1 MKKFIITFIALAFL
15 SAQAFAY
22 DFSATAPSGQ
32 TLYYSIRSDGTS
44 VNVVY
49 PNASAITGSQAW
61 TGYTKP
67 SGTLTIP
74 ESVTYNGTTYAVTSI
89 DGGAFYGCNG
99 LTSVTIPN
107 SVTIIWPLAFYG
119 CSGLISVTI
128 PNSVMEVG
136 YDAFNG
142 CSGLTSVTIGNSVT
156 AIWQSAFGG
165 CSGLT
170 TVNFNATNC
179 IIMGSW
185 DNCDWVF
192 SGCANLAT
200 LNIGANVTRIPD
212 NAFRG
217 CSGLTE
223 IHSLS
228 QVAPTLGEN
237 VFSWVSNTI
246 PVYIPCGSSGTYYGR
261 WSYFSNFIEEEAFTF
276 NAESADNNMGTV
288 QILTMPTCTAPN
300 AVLYASANNGY
311 RFDHWSTGS
320 TSNPYSLTVT
330 SDTVITA
337 YFVSEGGSE
346 GIGDVDGST
355 IHVYTDGGNIIVN
368 GAEGEKVKVFDM
380 VGRPVGTQSL
390 PTGVY
395 MVKVGT
401 LPARKVAVIR

>member
-1 MKKFIITFIALAFL
+1 MKKNILTLVALVFL
-15 SAQAFAY
+15 SVQAFAY
-22 DFSATAPSGQ
+22 DFSVTAPSGQ
-32 TLYYSIRSDGTS
+32 MLYYYILSDGTG
-44 VNVVY
+44 VGVAA
-49 PNASAITGSQAW
+49 PNASATNLSDVW

-74 ESVTYNGTTYAVTSI
+74 ESVTYNGTTYAVACIWSV
-89 DGGAFYGCNG
+89 AFYGCSG

-107 SVTIIWPLAFYG
+107 SVK
-119 CSGLISVTI
+119 
-128 PNSVMEVG
+128 EVG

-142 CSGLTSVTIGNSVT
+142 CSGLTSVTIPESVT
-156 AIWQSAFGG
+156 RIWQSAFGG

-300 AVLYASANNGY
+300 AVLYASANSGY

-337 YFVSEGGSE
+337 YFVSEGGTE

-368 GAEGEKVKVFDM
+368 GAEGEKVQVFDM

-401 LPARKVAVIR
+401 LPVRKVAVIR